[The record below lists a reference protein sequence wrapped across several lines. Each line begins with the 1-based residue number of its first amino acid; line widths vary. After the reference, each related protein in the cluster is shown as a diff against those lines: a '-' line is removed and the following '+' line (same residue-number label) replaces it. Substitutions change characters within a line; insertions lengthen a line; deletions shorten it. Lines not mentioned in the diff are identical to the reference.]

1 MGIDSVMHP
10 VLLAFVRTVVAY
22 STTARATRLR
32 CRPLCVTTSVVC
44 VSLTLIRTRIRGAV
58 RTLTMIVPLRITML
72 RSMLLRSTGLR
83 MGVTRRAI
91 ALEAARV
98 ATLVAVGSVGALVVV
113 GEAGVATGGTGM
125 VVSVAV
131 GGGLLRMICKST
143 AGMTMTVP

>member
-1 MGIDSVMHP
+1 V
-10 VLLAFVRTVVAY
+10 AFVRTVIAY

-44 VSLTLIRTRIRGAV
+44 ISLTLIRTRIRGAV

-72 RSMLLRSTGLR
+72 RSTLPRRTGWR

-91 ALEAARV
+91 GLDAARV
-98 ATLVAVGSVGALVVV
+98 ALLVAVGSVGALVLV
-113 GEAGVATGGTGM
+113 GEAGVAAAGTGM

-131 GGGLLRMICKST
+131 GDGLLTMTSTST
-143 AGMTMTVP
+143 AGMAMAVPWPEGTVCR